1 MKKVLVIAGPTASGK
16 TAFSIAMAHLLHAE
30 IISGDSIQ
38 VYRGCDIGSG
48 KVTPEEMDG
57 IHHDLID
64 ILSPKERYTSADFQQ
79 MARSLIDRSDGL
91 KIICGGTGMYL
102 KACLYD
108 YSFEEEEGPSTDPKW
123 EAYSDEELYAMLQ
136 KVDPKQCEKIHP
148 HNRRRVMRSLTIY
161 ERSGKPQSEIVAAQK
176 HEMLYDA
183 FIAGCTM
190 DRDVL
195 YARINHRVEGM
206 FEAGLEKEVRELLRQ
221 GVTFD
226 DACMQGIGYQEW
238 KPYIEGTCTKEEVMQ
253 KIQQNSRQFAK
264 RQYTWLN
271 HQMPVHWFNSLEENE
286 RREMQEEILQWYQ
299 KGTRGNEN
307 GKL

>member
-16 TAFSIAMAHLLHAE
+16 TSFSIQMAKMLKAE

-48 KVTPEEMDG
+48 KVTAAEMAG
-57 IHHDLID
+57 VHHDLID
-64 ILSPKERYTSADFQQ
+64 ILSPKDRYTSADFQK
-79 MARSLIDRSDGL
+79 MARDLIDHADGL

-108 YSFEEEEGPSTDPKW
+108 YSFGEEEGPSTDPKW
-123 EAYSDEELYAMLQ
+123 EAYSDDELYALLQ

-161 ERSGKPQSEIVAAQK
+161 EREGRPQSEIVADQK

-195 YARINHRVEGM
+195 YERINRRVEGM
-206 FEAGLEKEVRELLRQ
+206 FASGLEAEVKELLNQ
-221 GVTFD
+221 GVTFS

-238 KPYIEGTCTKEEVMQ
+238 QPYFAGSCSSEEVKLEIQ
-253 KIQQNSRQFAK
+253 KNSRQFAK

-271 HQMPVHWFNSLEENE
+271 HQMPVHWFNSLDAKDTK
-286 RREMQEEILQWYQ
+286 RMADEIQQWYQ
-299 KGTRGNEN
+299 K
-307 GKL
+307 

>member
-1 MKKVLVIAGPTASGK
+1 MKKVIVIAGPTASGK
-16 TAFSIAMAHLLHAE
+16 TSFAIQLAKDLHAQ
-30 IISGDSIQ
+30 ILSGDSIQ

-48 KVTPEEMDG
+48 KVTKEEMAG

-64 ILSPKERYTSADFQQ
+64 ILSPKERYTSADFQK
-79 MARSLIDRSDGL
+79 MARHIIDESDGL

-108 YSFEEEEGPSTDPKW
+108 YTFEEETGPSTDPKW
-123 EAYSDEELYAMLQ
+123 EAYSDEELYAMLL

-161 ERSGKPQSEIVAAQK
+161 ERNGRLQSEIVAEQE
-176 HEMLYDA
+176 HTMIYDA

-190 DRDVL
+190 DRNTL
-195 YARINHRVEGM
+195 YQRIDTRVEGM
-206 FEAGLEKEVRELLRQ
+206 FQAGLEEEVKKLLAS

-238 KPYIEGTCTKEEVMQ
+238 EPYIAGEISREEVMKEIQ
-253 KIQQNSRQFAK
+253 KDSRQFAK

-271 HQMPVHWFNSLEENE
+271 HQMPVHWFNSLDEKDAQ
-286 RREMQEEILQWYQ
+286 RMRDEIKAWYQ
-299 KGTRGNEN
+299 K
-307 GKL
+307 

>member
-16 TAFSIAMAHLLHAE
+16 TAFSIQMAHALQAE

-48 KVTPEEMDG
+48 KVTPAEMDG
-57 IHHDLID
+57 VKHDLID

-79 MARSLIDRSDGL
+79 MARKLIDESDVR

-108 YSFEEEEGPSTDPKW
+108 YSFEDEEGPSTDPKW
-123 EAYSDEELYAMLQ
+123 EAYSDEELYDMLL

-161 ERSGKPQSEIVAAQK
+161 ERTGKPQSEIVAQQK
-176 HEMLYDA
+176 HEMIYDT

-195 YARINHRVEGM
+195 YERINHRVEGM
-206 FEAGLEKEVRELLRQ
+206 FAAGLEEEVKKLLAS
-221 GVTFD
+221 GVDFS

-238 KPYIEGTCTKEEVMQ
+238 KPYFAGTCTKEEVLMEIQ
-253 KIQQNSRQFAK
+253 KNSRQFAK

-271 HQMPVHWFNSLEENE
+271 HQMPVHWFNSLDQQDTK
-286 RREMQEEILQWYQ
+286 RMRDEIMAWYQ
-299 KGTRGNEN
+299 K
-307 GKL
+307 

>member
-16 TAFSIAMAHLLHAE
+16 TAFSIQMAHRLNAE

-38 VYRGCDIGSG
+38 VYRGCDIGTG
-48 KVTPEEMDG
+48 KVTPDEMDG
-57 IHHDLID
+57 VRHDLID
-64 ILSPKERYTSADFQQ
+64 ILSPKDRYTSADFQK
-79 MARSLIDRSDGL
+79 MARELIDGSEGL

-108 YSFEEEEGPSTDPKW
+108 YDFEEEEGPSTDPKW

-136 KVDPKQCEKIHP
+136 KVDSKQCEKIHP

-161 ERSGKPQSEIVAAQK
+161 ERSGRPQSEIVARQN

-183 FIAGCTM
+183 WIAGCTM

-195 YARINHRVEGM
+195 YERINKRVEGM
-206 FEAGLEKEVRELLRQ
+206 FAAGLEAEVKQLLAS
-221 GVTFD
+221 GVIFS

-238 KPYIEGTCTKEEVMQ
+238 KPYIEGTCSLEDVKSEIQ
-253 KIQQNSRQFAK
+253 KNSRQFAK
-264 RQYTWLN
+264 RQYTWVN
-271 HQMPVHWFNSLEENE
+271 HQMPVHWFNSLDAEDTK
-286 RREMQEEILQWYQ
+286 RMSDEIAAWYQ
-299 KGTRGNEN
+299 K
-307 GKL
+307 